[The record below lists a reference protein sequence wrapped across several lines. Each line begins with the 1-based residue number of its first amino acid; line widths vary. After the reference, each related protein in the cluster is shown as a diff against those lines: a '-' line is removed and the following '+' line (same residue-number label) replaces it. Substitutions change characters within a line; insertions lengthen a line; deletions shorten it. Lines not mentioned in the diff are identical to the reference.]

1 MERFWNLIY
10 YFAYIGDYKLHLL
23 FNKINP
29 ILLLYRLNFAKK
41 RFAKLNINN
50 PVEELNK
57 SFKKSDFGISS
68 FRSGGLM
75 ILLIVLMCFGL
86 VCIYT
91 GIYRM
96 RFKLGL
102 FSFILILAT
111 TLSVNY
117 YLLFRHNKYLRYF
130 KEFEKMERTDKKRWA
145 WISFGVILGILFFS
159 IGSFIFMN
167 HRL

>member
-29 ILLLYRLNFAKK
+29 VLLIYKLNLSKR
-41 RFAKLNINN
+41 RFAKMGVDN

-57 SFKKSDFGISS
+57 SFKKPDTGISI
-68 FRSGGLM
+68 FRAGGLM
-75 ILLIVLMCFGL
+75 ILLIVLFCFGIGF
-86 VCIYT
+86 IY
-91 GIYRM
+91 I
-96 RFKLGL
+96 GL
-102 FSFILILAT
+102 LRINYFNSNIFIFIIPI
-111 TLSVNY
+111 TLLFNY
-117 YLLFRHNKYLRYF
+117 FLLFRHNKYLRYF